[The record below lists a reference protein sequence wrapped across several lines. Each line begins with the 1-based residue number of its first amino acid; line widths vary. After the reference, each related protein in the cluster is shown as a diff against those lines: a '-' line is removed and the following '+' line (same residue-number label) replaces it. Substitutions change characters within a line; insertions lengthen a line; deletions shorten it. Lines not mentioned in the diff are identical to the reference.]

1 MFRRGRPI
9 PWRHLAWVVGAWW
22 VAHVALV
29 LGHVVHVFLYSVAV
43 APDLPVAAYS
53 TYAERS
59 GPWFSIL
66 FGGPVFYLLGRIL
79 RRRVAHRAR
88 LLGLAVWVL
97 YSITDL
103 AIVVAVVEA
112 PTPLLMAQWSAAQ
125 GIKLLAVWWAARPQP
140 KLRSSADAP

>member
-1 MFRRGRPI
+1 MLQRQPPS
-9 PWRHLAWVVGAWW
+9 PWRLAAWTVGAWW
-22 VAHVALV
+22 AAHVALV

-66 FGGPVFYLLGRIL
+66 FGGPVFYLLGWVL

-88 LLGLAVWVL
+88 PLGLAVWAL

-103 AIVVAVVEA
+103 AIVVAIVGVPA
-112 PTPLLMAQWSAAQ
+112 PLLMAQSSAAL
-125 GIKLLAVWWAARPQP
+125 GIKLAAVWWATRPRP
-140 KLRSSADAP
+140 TLAAVTT